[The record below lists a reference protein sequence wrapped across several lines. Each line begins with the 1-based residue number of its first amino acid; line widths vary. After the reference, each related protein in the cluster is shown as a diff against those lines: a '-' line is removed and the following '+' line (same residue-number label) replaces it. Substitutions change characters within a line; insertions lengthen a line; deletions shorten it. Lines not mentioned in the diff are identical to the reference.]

1 MHNRSGSTAEM
12 IFHNQNKISCLQ
24 EKGTY
29 QFNTPS
35 IWHCTRYHKRR
46 VKNVLHISIPVAQVS
61 QNKIETMQ

>member
-1 MHNRSGSTAEM
+1 MHNRSVTTAEM

-35 IWHCTRYHKRR
+35 IWHCIRYHKRR
-46 VKNVLHISIPVAQVS
+46 VKNVLHTMIAMVQVS
-61 QNKIETMQ
+61 HNKIETMQ

>member
-1 MHNRSGSTAEM
+1 MHNKSGTTVEM

-24 EKGTY
+24 EKVTY

-35 IWHCTRYHKRR
+35 IGHCKRR